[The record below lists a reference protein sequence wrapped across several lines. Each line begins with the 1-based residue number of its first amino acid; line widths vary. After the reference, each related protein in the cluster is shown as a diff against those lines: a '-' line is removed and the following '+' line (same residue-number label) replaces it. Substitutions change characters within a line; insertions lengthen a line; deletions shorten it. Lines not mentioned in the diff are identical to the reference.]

1 MELLFERDD
10 LQKHPLPAK
19 LAQRYAGELGFPA
32 RHTYANFVASLD
44 GVVSLPGNAES
55 GQLVSGSN
63 DDDRFVMALLR
74 ALADVVVIGAGTF
87 RRAAGAFWH
96 SRNAYPELAD
106 EFLELRRMHGK
117 RPEPLLVVVSATAR
131 LDLGQPALADA
142 WIATTT
148 KAAPQLSGRANVVS
162 FETDRVPLPALLD
175 RLRAEGFE
183 RVLTEG
189 GPMLFGE
196 LVSEGLVDELF
207 LTSSPRLFGRAA
219 GDGKKSL
226 VDSVDLHGQSLE
238 LRSVRRA
245 ASHLFLRYAIVLKE
259 RRGHVAP

>member
-10 LQKHPLPAK
+10 LPKHPMPPELVK
-19 LAQRYAGELGFPA
+19 RYAGELGFPA

-63 DDDRFVMALLR
+63 DDDRFLMALLR
-74 ALADVVVIGAGTF
+74 AFADAVVIGAGTF

-96 SRNAYPELAD
+96 SRDAYPELAD
-106 EFLELRRMHGK
+106 EFAELRRMQGK
-117 RPEPLLVVVSATAR
+117 RPEPLLVVVSGTAQV
-131 LDLGQPALADA
+131 DLARPALKDA
-142 WIATTT
+142 WLATTT
-148 KAAPQLSGRANVVS
+148 RAARELPAGANVVS
-162 FETDRVPLPALLD
+162 FESERVPLPALLE

-207 LTSSPRLFGRAA
+207 LTSSPRLFGREAA
-219 GDGKKSL
+219 DGKKSL
-226 VDSVDLHGQSLE
+226 VDSVDLRGQSLE

-245 ASHLFLRYAIVLKE
+245 ASHLFLRYSIVLKE
-259 RRGHVAP
+259 RQVAP

>member
-10 LQKHPLPAK
+10 LPKHPLPAT
-19 LAQRYAGELGFPA
+19 LAKRYAGELGFPA

-74 ALADVVVIGAGTF
+74 AFADAVVIGAETF

-96 SRNAYPELAD
+96 SRDACPELAD
-106 EFLELRRMHGK
+106 EFAELRRMQGK
-117 RPEPLLVVVSATAR
+117 RPEPLLVVVSATAQ
-131 LDLGQPALADA
+131 LDLGQPALQGA
-142 WIATTT
+142 WIATTD
-148 KAAPQLSGRANVVS
+148 KAARELRAGPANVVA
-162 FETDRVPLPALLD
+162 FEPDRVPLPALLE

-183 RVLTEG
+183 RLLTEG

-196 LVSEGLVDELF
+196 LVNEGLVDELF
-207 LTSSPRLFGRAA
+207 LTSSPRLFGRAE

-226 VDSVDLHGQSLE
+226 VDSVDLRDQALE
-238 LRSVRRA
+238 LRSLRRA
-245 ASHLFLRYAIVLKE
+245 ASHLFSRYSIVLKE
-259 RRGHVAP
+259 RQVAP